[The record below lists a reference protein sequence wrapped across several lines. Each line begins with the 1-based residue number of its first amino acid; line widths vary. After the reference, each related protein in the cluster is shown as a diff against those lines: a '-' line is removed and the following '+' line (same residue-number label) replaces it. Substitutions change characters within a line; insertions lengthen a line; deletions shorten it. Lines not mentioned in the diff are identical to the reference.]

1 MKREDVKNIF
11 PDATDE
17 QVDAILNSYH
27 ADTNNAKKELKTS
40 EVTLGT
46 LKEQLNST
54 NSELAKY
61 KQIADELQTKVEK
74 SMSAEELLAQRE
86 QEAAQKEKEYAIRVN
101 TLDARDIFQ
110 KAGLSADDCSDLISQ
125 VVSADADKTKALA
138 QQIADL
144 TVKQRELVEK
154 KTKDDMVKSN
164 PRPEGAGNA
173 NTSVSKADFLKLST
187 SEQMKMMDDNPNIL
201 NELN

>member
-46 LKEQLNST
+46 LKEQLSST

-164 PRPEGAGNA
+164 PRPEGAGNT

>member
-1 MKREDVKNIF
+1 MRREDVKGIF

-17 QVDAILNSYH
+17 QIDAILNSYH
-27 ADTNNAKKELKTS
+27 ADTNTAKKELKTN
-40 EVTLGT
+40 EATLGS
-46 LKEQLNST
+46 LKEQLSTT

-61 KQIADELQTKVEK
+61 KQIADELQVKVEK

-86 QEAAQKEKEYAIRVN
+86 QEAAQKEQEYAIRVN
-101 TLDARDIFQ
+101 TLDAREIFQ
-110 KAGLSADDCSDLISQ
+110 KAGLSVDDCDGLISQ

-154 KTKDDMVKSN
+154 QTKDDLVKSN
-164 PRPEGAGNA
+164 PKPEGAGTT
-173 NTSVSKADFLKLST
+173 NTSISKDDFLKLT
-187 SEQMKMMDDNPNIL
+187 TNEQLKMMDDNPNIL
-201 NELN
+201 AELN

>member
-46 LKEQLNST
+46 LKEQLSST

>member
-1 MKREDVKNIF
+1 MKREDVKSIF
-11 PDATDE
+11 PEATDE
-17 QVDAILNSYH
+17 QVDAFLNSYH
-27 ADTNNAKKELKTS
+27 ADTNTAKKELKS
-40 EVTLGT
+40 NEATLGT
-46 LKEQLNST
+46 LKEQLSTT

-61 KQIADELQTKVEK
+61 KQIADELQAKVEK

-86 QEAAQKEKEYAIRVN
+86 QEAAQKEQEYAIRVN

-110 KAGLSADDCSDLISQ
+110 KAGLSVDDCNDLISQ

-144 TVKQRELVEK
+144 TIKQRELVEK
-154 KTKDDMVKSN
+154 QTKDDMVKSN

-173 NTSVSKADFLKLST
+173 NTSISKADFLKLNT

-201 NELN
+201 HELN